1 MSLTKRIGIIIIT
14 IFELIFLWVPQ
25 ELDALYN
32 TRLGFMRQILF
43 MNENY
48 PVKLALYF
56 AIILLV
62 VSVLMIIWWGIRINK
77 APSKKTLRYLW
88 LFFLAVFLLIYMCVP
103 KNIGDPLYY
112 YDVASLGVA
121 VLLQL
126 IVILMLRKKAKG
138 K

>member
-77 APSKKTLRYLW
+77 APSKKMLRYLW